1 MSQQVAFLSRGLGKT
16 FPTVLA
22 FIWLLASVDPLM
34 RCQVPGLSKLFG
46 AIPALEWFLTG
57 MNPHVNLKIG
67 NFFEALPHLKDLK
80 INIQIKLIRQF
91 TIHRNKTIFT

>member
-57 MNPHVNLKIG
+57 VNPHVNLEK
-67 NFFEALPHLKDLK
+67 LKVLLRLNGPY
-80 INIQIKLIRQF
+80 INITKLIRQF
-91 TIHRNKTIFT
+91 TITQK